1 MRKNEE
7 LTEKTPS
14 LENLREVQL
23 MALLHDRVRALG
35 PGKAAEE
42 LGIDR
47 KTVWRTKRTGRLT
60 PRVAGALESLL
71 LARAKAESDKVR
83 ERVEGMEQRIDAV
96 AGGRTVNG
104 GEVAALR
111 AESGERMRQI
121 EQLLA
126 QLDVKREPQTIG
138 VDPSIARFQAR
149 RRTSGRRYPELVTR
163 ESAPDDQ
170 DVYGEAWPLVSEW
183 RTLSEGH
190 SAKGQSLSWLASEE
204 RIRELEVAM
213 LEEHGLTLPPETQ
226 PLTGTWR
233 NSQLNWRKEALYDTR
248 RARARRELLRWFR
261 RVLTLGVWWK

>member
-111 AESGERMRQI
+111 AESGERMLQI
-121 EQLLA
+121 EQRLA

-170 DVYGEAWPLVSEW
+170 DVYGEAWPLIAEW

-190 SAKGQSLSWLASEE
+190 SAKGRSLSWLASEE
-204 RIRELEVAM
+204 RIRE

-226 PLTGTWR
+226 PLTGIWR
-233 NSQLNWRKEALYDTR
+233 SSQLNWRKDALYDAR
-248 RARARRELLRWFR
+248 RARARRELLRWVR
-261 RVLTLGVWWK
+261 RVLTLRVWWK